1 MADWSLCA
9 CAWCVSMCG
18 VCERPLDHSRFGV
31 YTSQSSR
38 SRGEAGAC
46 NACGHVCRE
55 RWLLVGV
62 RRNMQVREVS
72 ERRSARCVR
81 APSCRWYAVALSR
94 VSWPVKSGRVR
105 MTLFTKKLR
114 AQITELNTVWRSD
127 PHGHKQV
134 SLLMWAVAALRWR
147 VWRASPESR
156 LVRVSGC
163 VSALESRGPSSC
175 VRRWRA
181 AGRWVRALAPPVRVP
196 RDGEHSAYSTFRSS
210 ARVGS
215 SHWSTIFSE
224 PYLPRANVSGPRV
237 THQGK

>member
-72 ERRSARCVR
+72 ERRSEVR
-81 APSCRWYAVALSR
+81 ASSDASCRWYGTQSPCR
-94 VSWPVKSGRVR
+94 VC
-105 MTLFTKKLR
+105 
-114 AQITELNTVWRSD
+114 
-127 PHGHKQV
+127 
-134 SLLMWAVAALRWR
+134 VAASKEWT
-147 VWRASPESR
+147 SP
-156 LVRVSGC
+156 
-163 VSALESRGPSSC
+163 
-175 VRRWRA
+175 
-181 AGRWVRALAPPVRVP
+181 
-196 RDGEHSAYSTFRSS
+196 DDTF
-210 ARVGS
+210 
-215 SHWSTIFSE
+215 HKKT
-224 PYLPRANVSGPRV
+224 PRADN
-237 THQGK
+237 